1 MNIISKQIRNSARD
15 EDCTLQIAG
24 VCNHNAS
31 TTVLAHFPDESKG
44 IGKKSDDISAG
55 FCCSS
60 CHDAIDMRVRS
71 EHFKENE
78 DFYLRRA
85 QTRTIKRLIELG
97 VITIKGLK

>member
-1 MNIISKQIRNSARD
+1 MNIISKNIRNSARD
-15 EDCTLQIAG
+15 EMCTLQIAG
-24 VCNHNAS
+24 VCNYDTS
-31 TTVLAHFPDESKG
+31 TTILAHFPDETKG

-60 CHDAIDMRVRS
+60 CHDVIDMRVRNK
-71 EHFKENE
+71 HFKENE

-97 VITIKGLK
+97 IITIKGMK